1 MVELSKCDEGRGSM
15 PTLTT
20 EELYEILY
28 QHMGP
33 QGWWPGKTPE
43 EIMLGAILVQ
53 NTNWKNADMALQ
65 RLKEETQ
72 FNPYHILK
80 MPLEELQEVIRS
92 SGFYKNKGKAIHALF
107 QWLENYQ
114 FNYEKIARIHG
125 QNLRKE
131 LLNIRG
137 VGSETAD
144 VLIVY
149 IFGGIEFI
157 PDSYTRRLYRKL
169 GYTQTES
176 YDKFK
181 KYIILPSYFT
191 NQDANEFHALL
202 DNFGKNYFNGKG
214 EHRYTFL
221 DNYFIDKD

>member
-1 MVELSKCDEGRGSM
+1 M

-20 EELYEILY
+20 EALYKILLDS
-28 QHMGP
+28 MGP
-33 QGWWPGKTPE
+33 QHWWPAESPE
-43 EIMLGAILVQ
+43 EMMLGAILVQ
-53 NTNWKNADMALQ
+53 NTNWKNADMALM

-72 FNPYHILK
+72 FDPQKILNL
-80 MPLEELQEVIRS
+80 PLEELQDIIRS
-92 SGFYKNKGKAIHALF
+92 SGFYKNKGKAIHSLF
-107 QWLENYQ
+107 HWLNDYQ
-114 FNYEKIARIHG
+114 FDYNYIAQVHG
-125 QNLRKE
+125 NSLRE
-131 LLNIRG
+131 SLLKIRG

-144 VLIVY
+144 VLLVY

-169 GYTQTES
+169 GYANTES

-181 KYIILPSYFT
+181 RHMTLPNHFT

-214 EHRYTFL
+214 KQRYTFL
-221 DNYFIDKD
+221 DKYFLEND

>member
-1 MVELSKCDEGRGSM
+1 M

-20 EELYEILY
+20 EELYETLLE
-28 QHMGP
+28 HMGP
-33 QGWWPGKTPE
+33 QHWWPAESPE
-43 EIMLGAILVQ
+43 EMMLGAILVQ
-53 NTNWKNADMALQ
+53 NTNWKNADMALL
-65 RLKEETQ
+65 RLKEETHFDPQ
-72 FNPYHILK
+72 KILNL
-80 MPLEELQEVIRS
+80 PLEELQDIIRS

-107 QWLENYQ
+107 HWLNDYQ
-114 FNYEKIARIHG
+114 FDYNYITQVHG
-125 QNLRKE
+125 NSLRE
-131 LLNIRG
+131 SLLKIRG

-144 VLIVY
+144 VLLVY

-169 GYTQTES
+169 GYANTES

-181 KYIILPSYFT
+181 RHMTLPNHFT

-214 EHRYTFL
+214 KQRYTFL
-221 DNYFIDKD
+221 DKYFLEND